1 MINDKKEEAFANMIE
16 SLSIDTL
23 SGMFPAM
30 NVNSVKVLLEEKGY
44 TAKVTYDDGVI
55 AYPTFW
61 SKSKKQVYL
70 VVLDWAIEIYNQA
83 TDERN
88 YGLLFYAHGYNGRLQ
103 DETKQLC
110 ERRGIEII

>member
-1 MINDKKEEAFANMIE
+1 MTEQEFTNMIE
-16 SLSIDTL
+16 SASLDTL
-23 SGMFPAM
+23 SGLFPTM
-30 NVNSVKVLLEEKGY
+30 DVNSVKIIEEKKGY
-44 TAKVTYDDGVI
+44 TAKVTYDDGVV

-70 VVLDWAIEIYNQA
+70 VVLDWAIEIYKQA
-83 TDERN
+83 TDKRN

>member
-1 MINDKKEEAFANMIE
+1 MKKEEAFANMIK

-23 SGMFPAM
+23 SGVFPM
-30 NVNSVKVLLEEKGY
+30 MDINSVKVLSEKKGY
-44 TAKVTYDDGVI
+44 TAKVTYDDGVV

-70 VVLDWAIEIYNQA
+70 VVIDWFLEIHEQA
-83 TDERN
+83 TDDRN
-88 YGLLFYAHGYNGRLQ
+88 YGLLFYACGYNGKAQ
-103 DETKQLC
+103 TETKQLC